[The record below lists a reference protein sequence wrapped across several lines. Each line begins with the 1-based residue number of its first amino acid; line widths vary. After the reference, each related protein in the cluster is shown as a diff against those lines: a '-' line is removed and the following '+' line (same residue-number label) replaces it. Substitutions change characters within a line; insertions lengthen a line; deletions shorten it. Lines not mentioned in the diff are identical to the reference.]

1 MSPKH
6 EPFSAQPTPLIGVL
20 CKLSWLLPTSVLP
33 DTNGV
38 AGKLDTAAPSEAAAA
53 GDVIT
58 TALEVVEGVQ
68 LEGTT
73 LSQMLPWHLKVNW
86 QVSAL
91 TPE

>member
-33 DTNGV
+33 DTNGI
-38 AGKLDTAAPSEAAAA
+38 AGKLDTAGPSEAAAA

-58 TALEVVEGVQ
+58 TALFE
-68 LEGTT
+68 
-73 LSQMLPWHLKVNW
+73 
-86 QVSAL
+86 AL
-91 TPE
+91 GEHANG